1 MPKWTSEQLTAINQ
15 ENSNIIVSASAGS
28 GKTAVLTS
36 RVIRKLQSGVSIDEL
51 LILTFTKA
59 AAKEMKE
66 RIKSGIEKENLTENL
81 KLLNK
86 AYITTFDSYALSIV
100 KRYHYLLNI
109 SPKIS
114 IEEGGILRIQSKK
127 ILDAIFEEMYER
139 EEPNF
144 VSFINDFCVKD
155 DTEIRKLLLNIYDKL
170 DLRMDKKLY
179 LESYIENYYKE
190 SVIETDIDSY
200 LKLIKEKIENLKS
213 ITNLLSSY
221 AEADYQESIL
231 NILEPLFHANTY
243 DDIKNFSNIT
253 IPSLPRNSEPDLKE
267 LKDKIAKKILE
278 IQELCN
284 YDDVDQMTYLIRE
297 TKKNTQVI
305 ITLLQELDKRLLQF
319 KKENELYNF
328 NDIAK
333 MAIQILQ
340 ENPSIREELKS
351 SFNEIMIDE
360 YQDTSDIQEEFI
372 HLIENNNVYMV
383 GDIKQSIYRF
393 RNANPYIFKDKYD
406 SYKNHQHGEK
416 IDLSKN
422 FRSRNEV
429 IEDINL
435 LFSDIMDD
443 DIGGA
448 NYLKEHA
455 MIFGNQAYLENQ
467 TPNNHLEI
475 YDYSNS
481 LDSGYTKEEIEIF
494 TIANDIKQKV
504 KNNYQVMDKKT
515 NQLRNARYSDFVILM
530 NKSKNFMLYK
540 KIFEYL
546 ELPLTI
552 ERDADL
558 LDNININIIKNICE
572 LVVLE
577 NNKTWNEKY
586 DFDFLS
592 IGRSYL
598 FEYDD
603 ATLFDMV
610 TSKKYQSTLK
620 NIVEQMVPYL
630 KENIHVFL
638 EKLFDLLNIYEK
650 MIKIGNVEENILVID
665 YLKTMA
671 ESLENLGYGIEE
683 FIEYLDNL
691 KEQGLN
697 LKYTVSDHFED
708 SVKIMTI
715 HGSKGLE
722 YPICYYSGLYSKFNI
737 KELNEKILLSDR
749 IIIPYIDGYYRK
761 TIYYYLLKNK
771 YMKEEISEQIR
782 LFYVALTRAREKMI
796 VVGEIEDKNTLKEN
810 QLVLDRLNY
819 RSFKDILCSIKPI
832 LEPYIHSI
840 DLNHIPITKNYQF
853 IKKNEYQKE
862 SAPLF
867 EVTEFFIQNSELN
880 EIHFSKEQTKVITE
894 KEYNLYDFGN
904 HVHSVLEQL
913 DFKYP
918 DFNLIDLPNLYIEKI
933 NIFLNCPLFLEPI
946 ENIYKEYE
954 FMEQEQLGKIDLIL
968 ETKDTLKVVDYKLKN
983 IDDPMYENQLK
994 GYQKYLQKISNKKIE
1009 LYLYSILN
1017 SELKKVEY

>member
-36 RVIRKLQSGVSIDEL
+36 RVIRKLQSGISIDQL

-100 KRYHYLLNI
+100 KRYHYLLQI
-109 SPKIS
+109 SPRIS
-114 IEEGGILRIQSKK
+114 IEEGGILKIQAKK
-127 ILDAIFEEMYER
+127 ILDAIFEEMYEK

-170 DLRMDKKLY
+170 DLRMDKNFY
-179 LESYIENYYKE
+179 LQNYIETYYQD
-190 SVIETDIDSY
+190 SVIEKDVESY
-200 LKLIKEKIENLKS
+200 LQLIKEKITDLKAF
-213 ITNLLSSY
+213 TNILVSY
-221 AEADYQESIL
+221 AETDYQEAVL
-231 NILEPLFHANTY
+231 EILEPLFHANTY
-243 DDIKNFSNIT
+243 EEIKNLSIIA
-253 IPSLPRNSEPDLKE
+253 IPSLPRNSEPELKE
-267 LKDKIAKKILE
+267 LKDKISKKLLE

-284 YDDVDQMTYLIRE
+284 YDDVDQIAYLIKE
-297 TKKNTQVI
+297 TKKNTKVI
-305 ITLLQELDKRLLQF
+305 VSLLQELDKRLLRF
-319 KKENELYNF
+319 KKENELYSF

-333 MAIQILQ
+333 MAIQVLQ
-340 ENPSIREELKS
+340 ENPSIKEELKN

-393 RNANPYIFKDKYD
+393 RNANPYIFKNKYD
-406 SYKNHQHGEK
+406 SYKNHQGGEK

-443 DIGGA
+443 HIGGA
-448 NYLKEHA
+448 DYLKEHA
-455 MIFGNQAYLENQ
+455 MIFGNQAYLENM

-475 YDYSNS
+475 YDYSNI

-494 TIANDIKQKV
+494 TIANDIKQKIES
-504 KNNYQVMDKKT
+504 NYQVMDKKM
-515 NQLRNARYSDFVILM
+515 NQLRKAKYSDFVILI
-530 NKSKNFMLYK
+530 NKSKNFLLYK

-546 ELPLTI
+546 GLPLTI
-552 ERDADL
+552 ERDSDL
-558 LDNININIIKNICE
+558 LNNININIIKNICE
-572 LVVLE
+572 LIVLE
-577 NNKTWNEKY
+577 KNKTWDANY

-603 ATLFDMV
+603 ATLFQMV
-610 TSKKYQSTLK
+610 TSKNYTSTLK
-620 NIVEQMVPYL
+620 DIVEQMVPYL

-650 MIKIGNVEENILVID
+650 IIKIGNVEENILVID

-683 FIEYLDNL
+683 FIEYLANL

-737 KELNEKILLSDR
+737 RELNEKILLSDR

-761 TIYYYLLKNK
+761 TIYYYLLKDK

-796 VVGEIEDKNTLKEN
+796 IVGEMEDKNTLKEN
-810 QLVLDRLNY
+810 HLVLDRLNY

-832 LEPYIHSI
+832 LEPYIQLI
-840 DLNHIPITKNYQF
+840 DLNNIPITKNYQF
-853 IKKNEYQKE
+853 VKKNEYQNE
-862 SAPLF
+862 SAPSF
-867 EVTEFFIQNSELN
+867 EVTELPIQNSELN
-880 EIHFSKEQTKVITE
+880 EIHFSKEQVKVITE
-894 KEYNLYDFGN
+894 KEYDLYHFGN
-904 HVHSVLEQL
+904 YVHSILEQL
-913 DFKYP
+913 DFKKP
-918 DFNLIDLPNLYIEKI
+918 DFSSVDLPNLYIEKI
-933 NIFLNCPLFLEPI
+933 KTFLNCDLFLEPI
-946 ENIYKEYE
+946 ETIYKEYE
-954 FMEQEQLGKIDLIL
+954 FIDQDQLGKIDLIL
-968 ETKDTLKVVDYKLKN
+968 ETKSTLKIVDYKLKN
-983 IDDPMYENQLK
+983 IDDPMYEEQLR
-994 GYQKYLQKISNKKIE
+994 GYQNYLQTISNKKIE

-1017 SELKKVEY
+1017 SELKKIE